1 MNRKDGGKGGRTR
14 EGALSWSPEDN
25 FRERGKGGGRQ
36 CWRQG
41 GTGARRNGARRNET
55 RRNETRRRRF
65 SEFFEVKREKK
76 RDNYLISN
84 KNH

>member
-14 EGALSWSPEDN
+14 EGALSWSPEEN

-36 CWRQG
+36 GWRQG
-41 GTGARRNGARRNET
+41 GTGQGGT
-55 RRNETRRRRF
+55 RQGGTGTRKRRF
-65 SEFFEVKREKK
+65 SEFFGVKREKK
-76 RDNYLISN
+76 RDNCLISN

>member
-1 MNRKDGGKGGRTR
+1 MNRKDGGKEGSPQLEPGRK
-14 EGALSWSPEDN
+14 LP
-25 FRERGKGGGRQ
+25 
-36 CWRQG
+36 
-41 GTGARRNGARRNET
+41 GTGAGRRQARLEARRNGA

-65 SEFFEVKREKK
+65 SEFFGVKREKK

>member
-14 EGALSWSPEDN
+14 EGALSWSPEEN
-25 FRERGKGGGRQ
+25 FRERGQGGARQ
-36 CWRQG
+36 GWRQG
-41 GTGARRNGARRNET
+41 GTRA
-55 RRNETRRRRF
+55 RRRRF
-65 SEFFEVKREKK
+65 SEFFGVKREKK

>member
-1 MNRKDGGKGGRTR
+1 MNRKDGGKEGRTR
-14 EGALSWSPEDN
+14 EGALSWSPEEN

-41 GTGARRNGARRNET
+41 GTGARRNGARRNAA
-55 RRNETRRRRF
+55 RRRRF
-65 SEFFEVKREKK
+65 SEFFGVIREKK
-76 RDNYLISN
+76 RDNCLISN